1 MQARRE
7 AVMLEPSILSTD
19 GERANVGR
27 RIDCEQVHSAML
39 LNVDVAIRRLQGL
52 VHAVGD
58 REEID
63 LADARGRIVAETILA
78 PVDLPPF
85 DASAMDGYA
94 VDGAGLDGS
103 DRKTWRVVDASLAG
117 HPAKKP
123 VSAGT
128 AIRVFTGA
136 VMPQGADAV
145 VLQEDVSGDD
155 HTVSSDAPVKPL
167 QHVRRRGHDV
177 RRGEPLCTAGTRLT
191 TYHLSWLAACGIA
204 RIVVNRK
211 VRVAVFS
218 TGDELAEPGGPLGA
232 GQIYDSNRFSVSML
246 LREKAATVIDFGRLP
261 DDRDAIRS
269 ALFEASE
276 AADIVVTSGGVSV
289 GEADYVKDVV
299 AEVGHVDFWRIALKP
314 GKPLAVGRIGD
325 ALFFGLPGNPV
336 STIVTYLLF
345 VAPAVDSLGGA
356 VPEPPLTF
364 RARMSEG
371 VRHSA
376 GRREYMRGIVR
387 RTDDGLVVSITGDQ
401 GSNRL
406 ATFANANALVIID
419 ENIGDLAAGDWVD
432 VLLLA
437 QDAGHP
443 VPAHERL

>member
-1 MQARRE
+1 
-7 AVMLEPSILSTD
+7 
-19 GERANVGR
+19 
-27 RIDCEQVHSAML
+27 ML
-39 LNVDVAIRRLQGL
+39 LNVDVAIRRLDGL
-52 VHAVGD
+52 VHAVGE

-63 LADARGRIVAETILA
+63 LADARGRIVAETVLA

-94 VDGAGLDGS
+94 VDGTGLNDG

-128 AIRVFTGA
+128 AVRVFTGA
-136 VMPQGADAV
+136 VMPQGANAV
-145 VLQEDVSGDD
+145 VLQEDVTGDD
-155 HTVSSDAPVKPL
+155 RAVSSQAPVRPL
-167 QHVRRRGHDV
+167 QHVRHQGHDV
-177 RRGEPLCTAGTRLT
+177 SRGEPLCTAGTRLNA
-191 TYHLSWLAACGIA
+191 YHLSWLAACGIA

-218 TGDELAEPGGPLGA
+218 TGDELAEPGAPLA
-232 GQIYDSNRFSVSML
+232 DGQIYDSNRFSVSML

-261 DDRDAIRS
+261 DDREVIRR
-269 ALFEASE
+269 ALYEASE
-276 AADIVVTSGGVSV
+276 AADVVVTSGGVSV

-345 VAPAVDSLGGA
+345 VAPAVDALGGT

-364 RARMSEG
+364 RARMAEG
-371 VRHSA
+371 VRHVV
-376 GRREYMRGIVR
+376 GRREYMRGTVR

-419 ENIGDLAAGDWVD
+419 EHAGDLDAGDWVD
-432 VLLLA
+432 VVLLA
-437 QDAGHP
+437 ADAGHP
-443 VPAHERL
+443 VPARERF

>member
-1 MQARRE
+1 
-7 AVMLEPSILSTD
+7 
-19 GERANVGR
+19 
-27 RIDCEQVHSAML
+27 ML

-63 LADARGRIVAETILA
+63 LADARGRVVAETILA

-136 VMPQGADAV
+136 VMPQGANAV
-145 VLQEDVSGDD
+145 VLQEDVTGDD
-155 HTVSSDAPVKPL
+155 RTVSSDAPVKPL

-218 TGDELAEPGGPLGA
+218 TGDELAEPGGPLEA

-246 LREKAATVIDFGRLP
+246 LREKAATVIDFDRLP
-261 DDRDAIRS
+261 DDRDAIRR
-269 ALFEASE
+269 ALLEASE
-276 AADIVVTSGGVSV
+276 AADAVVTSGGVSV

-314 GKPLAVGRIGD
+314 GKPLAVGRIRD

-345 VAPAVDSLGGA
+345 VAPAVDALGGA
-356 VPEPPLTF
+356 VPERPLTF

-387 RTDDGLVVSITGDQ
+387 RTDAGLVASITGDQ

-419 ENIGDLAAGDWVD
+419 ENTGDLAAGDWVD

-437 QDAGHP
+437 QDAGYP
-443 VPAHERL
+443 VPARERL

>member
-1 MQARRE
+1 
-7 AVMLEPSILSTD
+7 
-19 GERANVGR
+19 
-27 RIDCEQVHSAML
+27 ML
-39 LNVDVAIRRLQGL
+39 LNVDVAIRRLHGL
-52 VHAVGD
+52 VHAVGEC
-58 REEID
+58 EEVD
-63 LADARGRIVAETILA
+63 LADAHGRIVAETVPA

-94 VDGAGLDGS
+94 VDGAGLDGGH
-103 DRKTWRVVDASLAG
+103 RKTWRVVDASLAG
-117 HPAKKP
+117 HPAKRT

-145 VLQEDVSGDD
+145 VLQEDVAGDGG
-155 HTVSSDAPVKPL
+155 TVSSDVPVKPL

-177 RRGEPLCTAGTRLT
+177 RRGEPLCTAGTRLN

-204 RIVVNRK
+204 RVVVNRK

-218 TGDELAEPGGPLGA
+218 TGDELAEPGAPLGA

-246 LREKAATVIDFGRLP
+246 LRQKAATVIDFGRLP
-261 DDRDAIRS
+261 DDRDAIRRT
-269 ALFEASE
+269 LRDASE
-276 AADIVVTSGGVSV
+276 AGDVVVTSGGVSV

-314 GKPLAVGRIGD
+314 GKPLAVGRIRD

-336 STIVTYLLF
+336 STIVTCLLF
-345 VAPAVDSLGGA
+345 VAPAVDALGGT
-356 VPEPPLTF
+356 VPQSPLTF
-364 RARMSEG
+364 RARMAEG
-371 VRHSA
+371 VRHAA
-376 GRREYMRGIVR
+376 GRREYMRGTVR

-419 ENIGDLAAGDWVD
+419 EHSGDLAAGDWVD
-432 VLLLA
+432 VLLLSA
-437 QDAGHP
+437 DAGHP
-443 VPAHERL
+443 VPAHERSP